1 MNSLT
6 FGRKSL
12 FVGSTRKET
21 LRKDFCFSEFAH
33 QRAESVFCGATKKQ
47 NRTLDLKIQT
57 FSGLTTFGQD
67 KKTNQLSDFKTKEKM
82 LEIIDLR
89 I

>member
-1 MNSLT
+1 MYAIRSYY
-6 FGRKSL
+6 
-12 FVGSTRKET
+12 E
-21 LRKDFCFSEFAH
+21 
-33 QRAESVFCGATKKQ
+33 

-82 LEIIDLR
+82 LGIIDLR
-89 I
+89 T